1 MNVDIIGSVDKLTF
15 DFQLEEED
23 IENPSDKI
31 SIGSRTCSIVS
42 EKYDL
47 SNIHPDLLALSCI
60 LICSPFVGKE
70 L

>member
-1 MNVDIIGSVDKLTF
+1 MKVDIIGSVDKLTF

-23 IENPSDKI
+23 LENPSEKI

-47 SNIHPDLLALSCI
+47 YT
-60 LICSPFVGKE
+60 F
-70 L
+70 